1 MKVDLRTQL
10 DVFIETEIEDNKE
23 RIIDNENID
32 LGDID
37 SIYSINIYYIIN
49 YLAYLSDVSECQG
62 TSNEFINILRLL
74 LLIPSDP
81 IYGKRMWKIINSTI
95 NQILLLSSE
104 KLDCDIVNIEEIKVF
119 L

>member
-37 SIYSINIYYIIN
+37 SIYSITIY
-49 YLAYLSDVSECQG
+49 V
-62 TSNEFINILRLL
+62 
-74 LLIPSDP
+74 
-81 IYGKRMWKIINSTI
+81 
-95 NQILLLSSE
+95 
-104 KLDCDIVNIEEIKVF
+104 V
-119 L
+119 